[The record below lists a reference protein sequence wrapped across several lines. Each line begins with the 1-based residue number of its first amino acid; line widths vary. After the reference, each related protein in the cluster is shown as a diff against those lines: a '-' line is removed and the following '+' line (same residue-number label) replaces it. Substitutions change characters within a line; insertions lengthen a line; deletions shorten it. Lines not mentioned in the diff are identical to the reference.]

1 MIERL
6 EKLLGAENVLTQG
19 DDKASYLQ
27 EWRGQWQGSAA
38 CVLLPKNAQEV
49 AEIVKLARK
58 NNAKIITQGG
68 NTGLTAAQIAFDGVH
83 DWVVSLKRMK
93 KLREMDALSD
103 VMIVEAGMSLSD
115 AQAEAEKAGR
125 LFPLSLASEGS
136 CSIGGNIATNAGGTS
151 VITHGNMR
159 DLVLGLEVV
168 LASGEIWH
176 GLKALRKD
184 NAGYDLKQCFIGS
197 EGTLGIITAAAL
209 RLFPRPR
216 GRAIGLFAIENVAEA
231 IQLYARAREAAGLSL
246 IGLELMP
253 RFGLELVM
261 KHQAFRDPLA
271 APSPWYV
278 LIELSG
284 AENDAH
290 YIDRLMELAQGD
302 GVIAQS
308 EAQAQELW
316 AMREGLSAAQKSEGP
331 SIKHDVS
338 VPVSKLPEF
347 VEKTLAAIAQK
358 FPEARPCPFGHAGDG
373 NLHFNIS
380 VPEGFADKQAV
391 SDLIHQAVLSYQGSI
406 AAEHGVGLMKRDLLK
421 ASKSPLEMQMMAGL
435 KGLFDPDHILNPGKV
450 I

>member
-1 MIERL
+1 
-6 EKLLGAENVLTQG
+6 
-19 DDKASYLQ
+19 
-27 EWRGQWQGSAA
+27 
-38 CVLLPKNAQEV
+38 
-49 AEIVKLARK
+49 
-58 NNAKIITQGG
+58 
-68 NTGLTAAQIAFDGVH
+68 
-83 DWVVSLKRMK
+83 
-93 KLREMDALSD
+93 
-103 VMIVEAGMSLSD
+103 
-115 AQAEAEKAGR
+115 
-125 LFPLSLASEGS
+125 
-136 CSIGGNIATNAGGTS
+136 
-151 VITHGNMR
+151 
-159 DLVLGLEVV
+159 
-168 LASGEIWH
+168 
-176 GLKALRKD
+176 
-184 NAGYDLKQCFIGS
+184 
-197 EGTLGIITAAAL
+197 
-209 RLFPRPR
+209 
-216 GRAIGLFAIENVAEA
+216 
-231 IQLYARAREAAGLSL
+231 
-246 IGLELMP
+246 
-253 RFGLELVM
+253 
-261 KHQAFRDPLA
+261 
-271 APSPWYV
+271 V

-308 EAQAQELW
+308 ESQAQELW

-421 ASKSPLEMQMMAGL
+421 ASKSPLEMQMMVGL